1 MILNE
6 LENLEKSSLVQM
18 VTIVTQKSSN
28 YKLASCMIAIFTT
41 FLISFLLVINDYFS
55 ALELL
60 QIQLLIFTGIYI
72 VLERF
77 KKPFIQILP
86 KFYKHKI
93 ASQYAH
99 NQFENL
105 NININK
111 QKIMFFISL
120 EEKYVEI
127 FADEEIS
134 KVIPNNHWQNIVDE
148 FLTKI
153 KENQFENGYLEAVTA
168 CSSILA
174 KEFPK
179 ESK

>member
-28 YKLASCMIAIFTT
+28 YKLASCMIAIFAT

-93 ASQYAH
+93 ASQYAK
-99 NQFENL
+99 NQF
-105 NININK
+105 NISK
-111 QKIMFFISL
+111 QKIMFFINLFS
-120 EEKYVEI
+120 I
-127 FADEEIS
+127 F
-134 KVIPNNHWQNIVDE
+134 VYN
-148 FLTKI
+148 
-153 KENQFENGYLEAVTA
+153 
-168 CSSILA
+168 
-174 KEFPK
+174 
-179 ESK
+179 

>member
-28 YKLASCMIAIFTT
+28 YKLASCMIAIFAT
-41 FLISFLLVINDYFS
+41 FLISLLLVINDYFS

-93 ASQYAH
+93 ASQYAK
-99 NQFENL
+99 NQF
-105 NININK
+105 NISK

-120 EEKYVEI
+120 DEKYIEI

-153 KENQFENGYLEAVTA
+153 KENQFENGYLEAVKA
-168 CSSILA
+168 CNLILA

-179 ESK
+179 ETK

>member
-28 YKLASCMIAIFTT
+28 YKLASCMIAIFAT

-99 NQFENL
+99 NQF
-105 NININK
+105 NISK

-153 KENQFENGYLEAVTA
+153 KENQFENGYLEAIKA
-168 CSSILA
+168 CNLILA

-179 ESK
+179 ETK

>member
-28 YKLASCMIAIFTT
+28 YKLASCMIAIFAT

-99 NQFENL
+99 NQF
-105 NININK
+105 NISK

-120 EEKYVEI
+120 DEKYIEI

-153 KENQFENGYLEAVTA
+153 KENQFENGYLEAIKA
-168 CSSILA
+168 CNLILA

-179 ESK
+179 ETK

>member
-28 YKLASCMIAIFTT
+28 YKLASCMIAIFST

-99 NQFENL
+99 NQF
-105 NININK
+105 NISK
-111 QKIMFFISL
+111 QTIMFFISL

-153 KENQFENGYLEAVTA
+153 KENQFENGYLEAIKA
-168 CSSILA
+168 CNLILA

-179 ESK
+179 ETK

>member
-1 MILNE
+1 MFLNE

-28 YKLASCMIAIFTT
+28 YKLASCMIAIFAT

-93 ASQYAH
+93 ASQYAK
-99 NQFENL
+99 NQF
-105 NININK
+105 NISK

-120 EEKYVEI
+120 DEKYIEI

-134 KVIPNNHWQNIVDE
+134 KIIPNNHWQNIVDE

-153 KENQFENGYLEAVTA
+153 KENQFENGYLEAIKA
-168 CSSILA
+168 CNLILA

-179 ESK
+179 ETK

>member
-28 YKLASCMIAIFTT
+28 YKLASCMIAIFST

-77 KKPFIQILP
+77 KKTFIQILP

-99 NQFENL
+99 NQF
-105 NININK
+105 NISK

-153 KENQFENGYLEAVTA
+153 KENQFENGYLEAVKA
-168 CSSILA
+168 CNLILA

>member
-28 YKLASCMIAIFTT
+28 YKLASCMIAIFAT

-99 NQFENL
+99 NQF
-105 NININK
+105 NISK

-120 EEKYVEI
+120 EEKYIEI

-134 KVIPNNHWQNIVDE
+134 KIIPNNHWQNIVDE

-153 KENQFENGYLEAVTA
+153 KENQFENGYLEAVKA
-168 CSSILA
+168 CNLILA

-179 ESK
+179 ETK

>member
-6 LENLEKSSLVQM
+6 LENLKKSSLVQM

-93 ASQYAH
+93 ASQYAK
-99 NQFENL
+99 NQF
-105 NININK
+105 NISK

-120 EEKYVEI
+120 DEKYIEI

-134 KVIPNNHWQNIVDE
+134 KIIPNNHWQNIVDE
-148 FLTKI
+148 FLTKM
-153 KENQFENGYLEAVTA
+153 KENQFENGYLEAIKA
-168 CSSILA
+168 CNLILA

-179 ESK
+179 ETK